1 MRYGYCS
8 PDIINNQVNSYCS
21 TAVLRLSNSSVT
33 GSCEPYVPTSDS
45 YPGPRLGTHVHWAVG
60 SLKPSAEVGLLTRTS
75 LSSDAKSAA
84 SVQNVAKF
92 RSKVEGSNIDPVRII
107 SYMWITVCTLMLLC
121 KIQEQGP
128 A

>member
-1 MRYGYCS
+1 MLYGYYS
-8 PDIINNQVNSYCS
+8 QDIINNQLTVAVVLQYYVFRIHLSLAAVNHMFPLPMAASML
-21 TAVLRLSNSSVT
+21 V
-33 GSCEPYVPTSDS
+33 DFS

-92 RSKVEGSNIDPVRII
+92 RSKVGGSNIDPVLIFN
-107 SYMWITVCTLMLLC
+107 YM
-121 KIQEQGP
+121 
-128 A
+128 